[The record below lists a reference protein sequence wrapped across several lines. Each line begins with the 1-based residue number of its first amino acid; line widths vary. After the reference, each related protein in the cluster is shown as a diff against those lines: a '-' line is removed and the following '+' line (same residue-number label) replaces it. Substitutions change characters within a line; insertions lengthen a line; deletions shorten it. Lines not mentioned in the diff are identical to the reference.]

1 MGRYGKKLFTLLQGV
16 SLDCAMSL
24 LGVRKEVLRVMQE
37 SQWVDWG
44 RAVGGLGVA
53 RALLGDLE
61 TVCKM
66 VALT

>member
-1 MGRYGKKLFTLLQGV
+1 
-16 SLDCAMSL
+16 MSL
-24 LGVRKEVLRVMQE
+24 LGVRKELLRVMQE

-44 RAVGGLGVA
+44 CAVGGLRVA

-61 TVCKM
+61 TLCKM

>member
-1 MGRYGKKLFTLLQGV
+1 
-16 SLDCAMSL
+16 MSL
-24 LGVRKEVLRVMQE
+24 LGVRKEFLRVMQE

-61 TVCKM
+61 TLCKM